1 MKIKVIKK
9 GILGV
14 DVRNVIKEDENSNNK
29 EKYWVQNHNAS
40 QEHEFKV
47 LAALCGKVNCR

>member
-9 GILGV
+9 GIWGV

>member
-29 EKYWVQNHNAS
+29 EKYWV
-40 QEHEFKV
+40 
-47 LAALCGKVNCR
+47 